1 MNQNH
6 DKDKVD
12 KNLERDEKWHPSYG
26 CEVSNYLDP
35 EFASTWEAYQQVKKR
50 YYNSLKALADM

>member
-12 KNLERDEKWHPSYG
+12 KNLERDEKWQPSYEG
-26 CEVSNYLDP
+26 KVRNDIDP
-35 EFASTWEAYQQVKKR
+35 EFALTWEAYQQVKKR
-50 YYNSLKALADM
+50 YYNALKALADM